1 MFTMRKGRREGK
13 GGKRDRQI
21 DRQTGQGSDPWPL
34 GDGAAGGS
42 GVQDGEHMYAHGG
55 FKSV

>member
-1 MFTMRKGRREGK
+1 MDKSCLWLRNQEGPSRES
-13 GGKRDRQI
+13 REHELEVDTTARNQ
-21 DRQTGQGSDPWPL
+21 
-34 GDGAAGGS
+34 DGAAGGS